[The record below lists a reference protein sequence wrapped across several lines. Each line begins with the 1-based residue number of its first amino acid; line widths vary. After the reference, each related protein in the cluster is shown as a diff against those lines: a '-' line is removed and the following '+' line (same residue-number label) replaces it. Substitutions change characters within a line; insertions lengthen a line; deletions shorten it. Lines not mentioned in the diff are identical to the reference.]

1 MKKLYVTVVK
11 TIELEANDPVFS
23 HLLNED
29 IEQNEYMKM
38 QEKAL
43 SIVEQMTGYK
53 RFGSGAME
61 YITSIEDAETEEILL
76 EY

>member
-11 TIELEANDPVFS
+11 TIELETNNPVFS
-23 HLLNED
+23 YLPDENDEH
-29 IEQNEYMKM
+29 MAM
-38 QEKAL
+38 QDKAM

-53 RFGSGAME
+53 RFEPGAME
-61 YITSIEDAETEEILL
+61 YISAIEDAKTGDILL

>member
-1 MKKLYVTVVK
+1 MKKLYVNVVK
-11 TIELEANDPVFS
+11 TVELEVNDPVFS
-23 HLLNED
+23 HLLDED

-38 QEKAL
+38 QERAM

-53 RFGSGAME
+53 RFEPGTME
-61 YITSIEDAETEEILL
+61 YISSIEDAEAEEILL